1 MTVAAGQT
9 LLHYRLLDKIG
20 AGGMGEV
27 WRALDTTLDREVAI
41 KILPEALANDGE
53 RLARFEREAKVLA
66 SLNHPN
72 VATVHGYHDAGGV
85 RFLVMELVPGETLEE
100 RVRRGALP
108 VDEAVGIAKRIAE
121 GIEYAHER
129 GIVHRDLKPANV
141 KLTPDGGVK
150 VLDFG
155 LAKAISGDPTMSGG
169 PTSTPTVIPTLTS
182 VGTVAGMILGTAAYM
197 SPEQA
202 RGIGVDR
209 RADIWAFGAVL
220 WEMLTGKRLF
230 EEETASDTLAA
241 VLRAPIEW
249 SQLPASIPANL
260 VRLLKRCLER
270 DPKKRLRDIGEA
282 RIALDGPLEEP
293 GAAAPVVPVSPPRS
307 IAKTLIWAS
316 ALVVTAMA
324 GVAVVGI
331 LKGTP
336 RAADT
341 TSVVRFNIGAQDKM
355 DNLAWPRI
363 SPDGTMIAFQA
374 RGESGKTS
382 IWVRRL
388 DTLQAQELPGTEGA
402 TRHWWSPDSRFLAF
416 FIGNQLKK
424 IAATG
429 GPPQLLAE
437 GEGGADGTWG
447 EGGTILFDGRAVDPI
462 HRVSAS
468 GGTFTQVT
476 TPDASKGEAGHAWP
490 FMLPDGKHFLYLA
503 MPSTPDKKA
512 TIMAAELGKPGAKP
526 VVQTNSRVEYAS
538 GYILY
543 VLDGTLVAQRF
554 DPEGLAVKGDP
565 VPVGERVIFDSNG
578 ASGFSMSST
587 GTLVY
592 LSGAVA
598 ANSDLIWVDRN
609 GREIGKVGEPGAYRD
624 LALSPDETRIVYGL
638 GEERNQSE
646 NLWVRDLRRDVAS
659 RLTFGSGTEFWP
671 VWSPDGRRIAY
682 AADEKNGSPSLYER
696 DAGGTGAERA
706 VYSDDKGPLGPTSW
720 SNDGKWIVLNFLPA
734 TRRLQIKLLSTQGD
748 NKLVDFAVGDFTQ
761 AAGRISPD
769 GRYLAYTSTEGGTRE
784 AYVQTVPPGAG
795 KWQISSGGS
804 TGIQW
809 RADGKEL
816 FFTTLADDFVAVPV
830 ETKAGFEPG
839 IPKVLFRR
847 AISRTTAAAAGAR
860 WAVSNDGQRFLINAA
875 RETRGAD
882 FSVVLN
888 WPQTL
893 RSE

>member
-1 MTVAAGQT
+1 VSVTPGQT
-9 LLHYRLLDKIG
+9 LLHYRLVEKIG

-27 WRALDTTLDREVAI
+27 WLARDSTLDRDVAI
-41 KILPEALANDGE
+41 KILPEALSNDAE

-72 VATVHGYHDAGGV
+72 VATVHGYHDAAGI

-100 RVRRGALP
+100 RLRRGPMP
-108 VDEAVGIAKRIAE
+108 VEEAIAVAKKIAE

-155 LAKAISGDPTMSGG
+155 LAKAISGDPMTSG

-202 RGIGVDR
+202 RGTGVDR

-249 SQLPASIPANL
+249 GQLPPSIPPGL

-270 DPKKRLRDIGEA
+270 NPKARLRDIGEA
-282 RIALDGPLEEP
+282 RIALDGPLDE
-293 GAAAPVVPVSPPRS
+293 AAPVAASIDAPRRRS
-307 IAKTLIWAS
+307 TARTAIWAS
-316 ALVVTAMA
+316 AVVFLGLL
-324 GVAVVGI
+324 GVAALGI
-331 LKGTP
+331 LKGTSG
-336 RAADT
+336 AAAT
-341 TSVVRFNIGAQDKM
+341 SSVVRFNVGGGEKM
-355 DNLAWPRI
+355 TGLAWPRI

-388 DTLQAQELPGTEGA
+388 DAFEAQELPGTEGA
-402 TRHWWSPDSRFLAF
+402 SRHWWSPDSRYLAF

-424 IAATG
+424 VAATG
-429 GPPQLLAE
+429 GPAQLISE

-462 HRVSAS
+462 HRVDAS
-468 GGTFTQVT
+468 GGKFTQAT

-490 FMLPDGKHFLYLA
+490 CMLPDGKHFLYLA

-512 TIMAAELGKPGAKP
+512 MIMAAELGKPGQKP
-526 VVQTNSRVEYAS
+526 LVPTNSRVEYAS
-538 GYILY
+538 GQILY

-554 DPEGLAVKGDP
+554 DPDELEVAGDP
-565 VPVGERVIFDSNG
+565 VPIAEHIGFDSNG
-578 ASGFSMSST
+578 ASGFSVST
-587 GTLVY
+587 TGALVY
-592 LSGAVA
+592 VAGVA
-598 ANSDLIWVDRN
+598 AGNTDLIWVDRN
-609 GREIGKVGEPGAYRD
+609 GREIGRVGEAGAYRD
-624 LALSPDETRIVYGL
+624 IALSPDEARLAYGL
-638 GEERNQSE
+638 AETRNESE
-646 NLWVRDLRRDVAS
+646 NIWVRDLRRNVAS
-659 RLTFGSGTEFWP
+659 RLTFGAGNEFWP
-671 VWSPDGRRIAY
+671 VWSPDGARIAY
-682 AADEKNGSPSLYER
+682 AGEEKGSIGLFEK
-696 DAGGTGAERA
+696 DAGGTGSERA
-706 VYSDDKGPLGPTSW
+706 VYADDKGPLGPSDW
-720 SNDGKWIVLNFLPA
+720 SRDGAWISLNCLPA
-734 TRRLQIKLLSTQGD
+734 SRRFQIKLFSIRD
-748 NKLVDFAVGDFTQ
+748 RRLVDFAVGDATQ
-761 AAGRISPD
+761 GAGRFSPD
-769 GRYLAYTSTEGGTRE
+769 GRYLAYTSNESGTRE
-784 AYVQTVPPGAG
+784 AYVQTIPPGGG
-795 KWQISSGGS
+795 KWQLSSGGA
-804 TGIQW
+804 TGVQW

-816 FFTTLADDFVAVPV
+816 FFTTLTDEFVAVPV
-830 ETKAGFEPG
+830 EGGARFEPG
-839 IPKVLFRR
+839 LPKPLFKRTL
-847 AISRTTAAAAGAR
+847 SRTSTTSAGAR
-860 WAVSNDGQRFLINAA
+860 WAVSHDGQRFLLNAG

-888 WPQTL
+888 WPETL
-893 RSE
+893 RRE

>member
-1 MTVAAGQT
+1 VTVTSGQT

-27 WRALDTTLDREVAI
+27 WRAVDTNLDREVAV
-41 KILPEALANDGE
+41 KILPEGLANDAE

-72 VATVHGYHDAGGV
+72 VATVHGFHEAHGI

-100 RVRRGALP
+100 RLRRGAMP
-108 VDEAVGIAKRIAE
+108 VDETVAVAKRIAE

-141 KLTPDGGVK
+141 KLTGDGGVK

-155 LAKAISGDPTMSGG
+155 LAKAISGDPTMSG

-202 RGIGVDR
+202 RGTGVDR

-230 EEETASDTLAA
+230 EEETSSDTLAA

-249 SQLPASIPANL
+249 PQLPAATPPSL

-282 RIALDGPLEEP
+282 RIALDAPMDEP
-293 GAAAPVVPVSPPRS
+293 IAPSAAPAPPPARS
-307 IAKTLIWAS
+307 LAKTLIWAA
-316 ALVVTAMA
+316 ALVVTVLA

-331 LKGTP
+331 LKGP
-336 RAADT
+336 KAEGGDP
-341 TSVVRFNIGAQDKM
+341 VVRFNIGAQDKM

-388 DTLQAQELPGTEGA
+388 DSLQAQELAGTEGA
-402 TRHWWSPDSRFLAF
+402 SRHWWSPDSRFLAF
-416 FIGNQLKK
+416 FVGNQLKK

-429 GPPQLLAE
+429 GPAQLVAE
-437 GEGGADGTWG
+437 GESGADGTWG
-447 EGGTILFDGRAVDPI
+447 EGGTILFDGRAIDPI

-468 GGTFTQVT
+468 GGTFVQVT
-476 TPDASKGEAGHAWP
+476 HPDASKGEAGHAWP
-490 FMLPDGKHFLYLA
+490 FMLPDGKHFLFLA

-512 TIMAAELGKPGAKP
+512 TVMAAELGKPDAKP
-526 VVQTNSRVEYAS
+526 LVQTTSRIEYAT
-538 GYILY
+538 GHLFY

-554 DPEGLAVKGDP
+554 DPDKLEVAGDP
-565 VPVGERVIFDSNG
+565 VPVAEHLTFDTNG
-578 ASGFSMSST
+578 ASGFSVSST

-592 LSGAVA
+592 VAGAAA
-598 ANSDLIWVDRN
+598 ANSDLIWVDRT
-609 GREIGKVGEPGAYRD
+609 GREIGKVGGPGAYRD
-624 LALSPDETRIVYGL
+624 VALSPDETRVVYGL
-638 GEERNQSE
+638 ADDRNQTE
-646 NLWVRDLRRDVAS
+646 DLWVRDLRRDVAS
-659 RLTFGSGTEFWP
+659 RLTFGSGSEFWP

-682 AADEKNGSPSLYER
+682 AGDQKNGSPSLFEK

-706 VYSDDKGPLGPTSW
+706 VYSDDKGPVGPSSW
-720 SNDGKWIVLNFLPA
+720 SNDGKWIVVNFLPA
-734 TRRLQIKLLSTQGD
+734 SRRLQIKLLPTQGE
-748 NKLVDFAVGDFTQ
+748 NKLVDFAVADVTQ
-761 AAGRISPD
+761 AGGKLSPD
-769 GRYLAYTSTEGGTRE
+769 GRYLAYTSNESGTRE
-784 AYVQTVPPGAG
+784 AYVQTVPPGGG
-795 KWQISSGGS
+795 KWQISSGGAS
-804 TGIQW
+804 GIQW

-816 FFTTLADDFVAVPV
+816 FFTTLADDFVVVPV
-830 ETKAGFEPG
+830 EAKAGFEPG
-839 IPKVLFRR
+839 LPTVLFRR
-847 AISRTTAAAAGAR
+847 AVSRTTAAAPGAR
-860 WAVSNDGQRFLINAA
+860 WAVSADGRKFLINAA
-875 RETRGAD
+875 RQTRGAD

-888 WPQTL
+888 WPETL
-893 RSE
+893 RRD